1 MENRQLNFDAPL
13 LSVRRFS
20 SPIRSSELVNHNGFE
35 NTQPYGHNSLP
46 LSKYDF
52 EMEEVTKPASVP
64 FHWEKFPG
72 KSKGG
77 VYTPEEPSITPR
89 LPPAMVSDAIR
100 RNSGEIPRMA
110 HGRMSGPLRY
120 NSGEIPRFLPGR
132 ASSSSRHNS
141 GERSSDQNICRTQT
155 ETLNFMDH
163 ASLLEK
169 LNESLDCKDESD
181 TGSENAEFSDELHSI
196 SRTESSSFNY
206 SVSGLSGYH
215 SSCVKP
221 SGTFSVDV
229 QTRDFMM
236 NRFLP
241 AAKAVV
247 LETPQYVM
255 KKQLVANEPP
265 KEQIK
270 KVISCENR
278 PLPKQYGF
286 DSMQKRSE
294 YTDNVESDDE
304 QECPVPVK
312 KRGKIWGIIPRL
324 CVKNTLC
331 LFSPLP
337 GMKLRN
343 HDPNFSAGKIR
354 RPAQKAYSGPLYK
367 NSCHPTPQKKFH
379 SGLLSRDHQEIEK
392 KLADDSNQILNS
404 LGSYKSGLSP
414 LRRNRSGGISPYRNE
429 STKPT
434 FREGAGFLGLPKE
447 VENDCAKKI
456 ASSRKMFL
464 ALQDVSRNQTNGTLK
479 PECAIDGVKD
489 IKMNQLPN
497 QESNPPLESD
507 VNFGTQ
513 DENSLECHEQREFDS
528 SCMKSPLPPPLP
540 KSPSESWLWRT
551 LPSISL
557 GNPFS
562 HPRSRSPFDS
572 RKQVQQ
578 GSKTDTRWETI
589 VKSSYSR
596 HDHVRYSSELVPF
609 GSHRKYYS

>member
-1 MENRQLNFDAPL
+1 MEHRQLNFDAPL
-13 LSVRRFS
+13 ISVRRFS
-20 SPIRSSELVNHNGFE
+20 SPIRSSDQRVE
-35 NTQPYGHNSLP
+35 NTQPHRQKSLP
-46 LSKYDF
+46 LTKSEF

-64 FHWEKFPG
+64 FQWEKIPG

-77 VYTPEEPSITPR
+77 VYTPEEPCITPS

-110 HGRMSGPLRY
+110 PGRISGPLRY
-120 NSGEIPRFLPGR
+120 NSGEIPRVIPGR
-132 ASSSSRHNS
+132 VSSSSRYNS
-141 GERSSDQNICRTQT
+141 VERSSDQNIYRTQM
-155 ETLNFMDH
+155 ETLPFMDH

-181 TGSENAEFSDELHSI
+181 TGSENEECSDGLYSH

-206 SVSGLSGYH
+206 SVSGLSGNH
-215 SSCVKP
+215 SSCGKP

-247 LETPQYVM
+247 LETPQYVV
-255 KKQLVANEPP
+255 KKPLVVNEPP

-270 KVISCENR
+270 KVISCQNK

-286 DSMQKRSE
+286 DSMQQRSE
-294 YTDNVESDDE
+294 YTDYVESEDE
-304 QECPVPVK
+304 QQSPVPVK

-337 GMKLRN
+337 GIKPRSQT
-343 HDPNFSAGKIR
+343 PSFSSGEIR

-379 SGLLSRDHQEIEK
+379 SGLLSRDLQEIEK
-392 KLADDSNQILNS
+392 KLAGDSNQILNS

-414 LRRNRSGGISPYRNE
+414 LRRNRSGVISPYRNE
-429 STKPT
+429 STKPPHH
-434 FREGAGFLGLPKE
+434 EGAGFVGLPKE
-447 VENDCAKKI
+447 VGNESAMKI
-456 ASSRKMFL
+456 ASSRKMLL
-464 ALQDVSRNQTNGTLK
+464 ALQDVSRNQINGTLK
-479 PECAIDGVKD
+479 PDGAIDGVKD
-489 IKMNQLPN
+489 IKMDQL
-497 QESNPPLESD
+497 STKKCRPPLEPD
-507 VNFGTQ
+507 VNFGAK
-513 DENSLECHEQREFDS
+513 DENGVESDDQREFVPA
-528 SCMKSPLPPPLP
+528 CMKSPLPPPLP

-551 LPSISL
+551 LPSTPL
-557 GNPFS
+557 GNSFLP
-562 HPRSRSPFDS
+562 PRSKSPFGS
-572 RKQVQQ
+572 KKQAQQ
-578 GSKTDTRWETI
+578 GSMTDTKWETI

-596 HDHVRYSSELVPF
+596 HDHVRYSAELVPF
-609 GSHRKYYS
+609 GSHMKCHS

>member
-20 SPIRSSELVNHNGFE
+20 SPVRSSELGNRNGIE
-35 NTQPYGHNSLP
+35 NAQTYRQKSLP
-46 LSKYDF
+46 LSKHDF

-64 FHWEKFPG
+64 FHWEKIPG
-72 KSKGG
+72 KPKGG

-110 HGRMSGPLRY
+110 PGRMSGPLRY
-120 NSGEIPRFLPGR
+120 YSGEIPRFLQGR
-132 ASSSSRHNS
+132 VSSSSRYNS
-141 GERSSDQNICRTQT
+141 GERSSDQNIYRTQT
-155 ETLNFMDH
+155 ETSSFMDH

-169 LNESLDCKDESD
+169 LNETLECKDESD
-181 TGSENAEFSDELHSI
+181 SGSENEEFSDELYSL

-206 SVSGLSGYH
+206 SVSGLSGNH

-247 LETPQYVM
+247 LDTPQYVM
-255 KKQLVANEPP
+255 KKQLVVNEPT

-270 KVISCENR
+270 RVISCENR

-286 DSMQKRSE
+286 DSIQKCSE
-294 YTDNVESDDE
+294 YKDNVESEDE
-304 QECPVPVK
+304 QKCPVPAK

-337 GMKLRN
+337 GMKLRSQA
-343 HDPNFSAGKIR
+343 PNFSAGEVR
-354 RPAQKAYSGPLYK
+354 RPAPKAYSGPLYK

-379 SGLLSRDHQEIEK
+379 SGLLSRDLQEIEK
-392 KLADDSNQILNS
+392 KLADDSNQTLNS
-404 LGSYKSGLSP
+404 LGSYKSGPSP

-429 STKPT
+429 STKPP

-447 VENDCAKKI
+447 IEYDSAKKI

-464 ALQDVSRNQTNGTLK
+464 ALKDVSKNQTNGTLK

-489 IKMNQLPN
+489 IKMDQLPS
-497 QESNPPLESD
+497 QESRQTD
-507 VNFGTQ
+507 VNFITQ
-513 DENSLECHEQREFDS
+513 DENSLESDDQREFDPA
-528 SCMKSPLPPPLP
+528 CMKSPLPPPLP

-551 LPSISL
+551 LPSIPL

-562 HPRSRSPFDS
+562 HPRSKSPFES

-578 GSKTDTRWETI
+578 GSKTDTKWETI

-596 HDHVRYSSELVPF
+596 RDHVRYSAELVPF
-609 GSHRKYYS
+609 GSHIKYYS

>member
-20 SPIRSSELVNHNGFE
+20 SPIRPSKLVNSNWIE
-35 NTQPYGHNSLP
+35 NIQPYGQKSLP
-46 LSKYDF
+46 L
-52 EMEEVTKPASVP
+52 MEEVTKPASVP
-64 FHWEKFPG
+64 FHWEKIPG
-72 KSKGG
+72 KSKGR

-89 LPPAMVSDAIR
+89 LPPGMVSDAIR
-100 RNSGEIPRMA
+100 RNSGELPRMA
-110 HGRMSGPLRY
+110 PGRISDPLRY
-120 NSGEIPRFLPGR
+120 NSGESPRFQPGR
-132 ASSSSRHNS
+132 VSSSSRYNS
-141 GERSSDQNICRTQT
+141 GERSSDQNIYRTQI
-155 ETLNFMDH
+155 ETISFMDH

-169 LNESLDCKDESD
+169 LNESSDCKDESD
-181 TGSENAEFSDELHSI
+181 AVSENEECCDKLHWL

-255 KKQLVANEPP
+255 KKPLAVNQTP

-270 KVISCENR
+270 KVISCENK

-286 DSMQKRSE
+286 DSNQKHSG
-294 YTDNVESDDE
+294 YTVNVESEDE
-304 QECPVPVK
+304 KECPVPVK

-337 GMKLRN
+337 GMKLRT
-343 HDPNFSAGKIR
+343 HTPNFSAGEIR
-354 RPAQKAYSGPLYK
+354 RPTQKAYSGPLYK

-379 SGLLSRDHQEIEK
+379 SGLLSRDLQEMEK
-392 KLADDSNQILNS
+392 KLAGDSNQILSS
-404 LGSYKSGLSP
+404 LGSYKSGHPP

-429 STKPT
+429 STKPS
-434 FREGAGFLGLPKE
+434 FREGVGFLGLPKE
-447 VENDCAKKI
+447 VEKDSAKKI
-456 ASSRKMFL
+456 ASSLKMFL
-464 ALQDVSRNQTNGTLK
+464 ALQDVSRNQINGTLK
-479 PECAIDGVKD
+479 PECAIDVMKD
-489 IKMNQLPN
+489 VKMNQLPN
-497 QESNPPLESD
+497 QESRPPLESD
-507 VNFGTQ
+507 VNFGAKE
-513 DENSLECHEQREFDS
+513 ENSLKSDDQREFDPA
-528 SCMKSPLPPPLP
+528 CMKSLLPPPLP

-557 GNPFS
+557 GNQVS
-562 HPRSRSPFDS
+562 HQRSKSPFDP
-572 RKQVQQ
+572 RKQVPQ
-578 GSKTDTRWETI
+578 GSKTDTKWETI
-589 VKSSYSR
+589 VKSSYLR
-596 HDHVRYSSELVPF
+596 HDHVPYSAELVPF
-609 GSHRKYYS
+609 GSHRRYYS